1 MIDGTVIG
9 CPVFVILHLKQFVLA
24 NGSKI
29 NYNKISTENM
39 FCFIQHVFSQ
49 NDKKGMYFK

>member
-1 MIDGTVIG
+1 MIDGTAIG

-29 NYNKISTENM
+29 NYNRISTENM

-49 NDKKGMYFK
+49 KDKKGMYFK